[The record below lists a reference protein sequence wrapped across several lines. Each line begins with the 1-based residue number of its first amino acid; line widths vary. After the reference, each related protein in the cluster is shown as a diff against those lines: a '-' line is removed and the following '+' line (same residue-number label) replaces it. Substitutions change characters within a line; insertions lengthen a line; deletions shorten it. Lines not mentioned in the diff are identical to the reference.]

1 MPKGVYGVICLA
13 LSIGVQ
19 KNTEELS
26 NNFRIMTHECMT
38 LHGIQAQLSPG
49 F

>member
-13 LSIGVQ
+13 LSEFK
-19 KNTEELS
+19 KNTEVS